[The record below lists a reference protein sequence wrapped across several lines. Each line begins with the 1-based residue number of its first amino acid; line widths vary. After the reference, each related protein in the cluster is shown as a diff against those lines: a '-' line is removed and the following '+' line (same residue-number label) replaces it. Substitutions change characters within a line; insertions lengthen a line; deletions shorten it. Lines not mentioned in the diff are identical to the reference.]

1 MYNTN
6 VHSWQKVVGGVDNEI
21 HNILKP
27 REALPSQVFQVVLK
41 VIKGQRAGKG
51 NGDVLAK
58 GWQRDGNVLAK
69 GTFCFQTRA
78 QRTHW
83 KPKGHSALP

>member
-6 VHSWQKVVGGVDNEI
+6 VYSWQKVVGGVDNEI

-41 VIKGQRAGKG
+41 VIKGQRLVRAHFVFRRGHTGSPKG
-51 NGDVLAK
+51 TVPFSREHLVLA
-58 GWQRDGNVLAK
+58 
-69 GTFCFQTRA
+69 
-78 QRTHW
+78 
-83 KPKGHSALP
+83 